1 MPRHFRLEEAER
13 LLPEVEHALRDAIFQ
28 KTEYQTAEG
37 ELNRATQRIRMAGG
51 SRVSPGPF
59 LALRARKDAASSAL
73 TAAVEK
79 VNELGAQIKDLDIGL
94 IDFPTMYRGR
104 EVLLCWKLGEEG
116 IAFWHGADEGFRGR
130 KPIDDEFREH
140 HRGSSTN

>member
-13 LLPEVEHALRDAIFQ
+13 LLPEVEHTLRDAISQ
-28 KTEYQTAEG
+28 KTEYQAAEG

-59 LALRARKDAASSAL
+59 LALRARKDAASTAL
-73 TAAVEK
+73 KAAVER
-79 VNELGAQIKDLDIGL
+79 VNDLGAQIKDLDIGL

-104 EVLLCWKLGEEG
+104 EVLLCWKLGEDG
-116 IAFWHGADEGFRGR
+116 IAFWHGTDEGFRGR
-130 KPIDDEFREH
+130 KPIDDEFREQ
-140 HRGSSTN
+140 HRGSTPN